1 MASNEEYTLE
11 QDRKGMVW
19 DLLMYVPTV
28 AGLGVVAFM
37 FWFDQNQSLAYLLFF
52 LACFFF
58 IQAVH
63 RILGRLMLL
72 PTAPIALDVSKKRVA
87 LKLRNSEKIELVKNL
102 RYFSDFAGKS
112 FGLTGIDMNGKQR
125 QYVFHKGQ
133 FVDEAAF
140 KSIGDSLKIFS

>member
-1 MASNEEYTLE
+1 MAFNEEYMLE

-52 LACFFF
+52 LSCFFF

-72 PTAPIALDVSKKRVA
+72 PTAPITLDVSKERVA
-87 LKLRNSEKIELVKNL
+87 LKLRNSEKIELVKDL

-112 FGLTGIDMNGKQR
+112 FGLTGIDMNGKKR

-133 FVDEAAF
+133 FIDEAAF
-140 KSIGDSLKIFS
+140 KNIGDNLKIFS

>member
-1 MASNEEYTLE
+1 
-11 QDRKGMVW
+11 
-19 DLLMYVPTV
+19 MYVPTV
-28 AGLGVVAFM
+28 AGLGVVGFM

-58 IQAVH
+58 IQAAH

-72 PTAPIALDVSKKRVA
+72 PTAPTTLDVSKKRVA
-87 LKLRNSEKIELVKNL
+87 LRLRNSEKIELVKNL
-102 RYFSDFAGKS
+102 RYFSDYAGKS